1 MIMQNGPSLERYAQ
15 SMLEAAVETAVQDL
29 VREFGD
35 DFHYLPTDNSQSSND
50 PGPLIEV
57 SATVPA
63 IPEVVNPNLQQLEA
77 GQSLSDFAGSGSNAA
92 SFGHQRP
99 TEQLMDFPE
108 WYSDYPYPADESA
121 YYSNPGSGMF
131 MASPSSNILQ
141 GQMQMPVEMW
151 QPGTLNQPQGRR
163 LQRIAEGA

>member
-1 MIMQNGPSLERYAQ
+1 MITQHGLSLEPYAQ

-35 DFHYLPTDNSQSSND
+35 DFRCLPTDNSQSLSD

-63 IPEVVNPNLQQLEA
+63 IPEVVNPNLQQLEP

-92 SFGHQRP
+92 SFGYQRP
-99 TEQLMDFPE
+99 AEQLMVLTELD
-108 WYSDYPYPADESA
+108 SGYPYPLDESA
-121 YYSNPGSGMF
+121 YYPNPGSGMF
-131 MASPSSNILQ
+131 MASSSSNILQ

-151 QPGTLNQPQGRR
+151 QPGTLSQTQGRR